1 MVGYLSISSWHLRAV
16 KTWNSQHCQTMPQII
31 LKVPPCSTR
40 GSVAGM
46 MIGYTAQQFGFT
58 APVWF
63 FENHIRITSI
73 IVVETH
79 FKVCHGTSRV
89 SPFKFS
95 GFPRILVPHY
105 WQQIFTNCVR
115 WNPIYF
121 HLPPFNAPKLNL
133 GKLRTTFH
141 IRKVGNFLEDSS
153 NDNRHHPCPAD
164 ILVVVTPSVGCLV
177 VCWSPAQ

>member
-1 MVGYLSISSWHLRAV
+1 MVRYLSISSWHLGAV
-16 KTWNSQHCQTMPQII
+16 KTWNSQHCQTMPQIV

-46 MIGYTAQQFGFT
+46 NTAQQFGFT

-63 FENHIRITSI
+63 FENHIRIKSI
-73 IVVETH
+73 IVVKTH

-89 SPFKFS
+89 SPVKFS

-105 WQQIFTNCVR
+105 WQHIFTNCVR

-141 IRKVGNFLEDSS
+141 IRKVGDFFW
-153 NDNRHHPCPAD
+153 RIPRM
-164 ILVVVTPSVGCLV
+164 ISVIIPVLRTF
-177 VCWSPAQ
+177 CWW